1 MFERPYRI
9 SSVLIFSVSTLVLPY
24 CPSLVAMQGVEF
36 LFGLGM
42 GAFRA
47 VVNQL
52 LIRVWTGA
60 GRDSSPYM
68 YTLHL
73 FSAIGCLV
81 TPILSKPFLQGD
93 TSTSPLD
100 DPVLEDDLW
109 SVKTL
114 YPIISAI
121 MLVPAPLYLYYFLQ
135 ERREEGQEIKHN
147 ETEQRES
154 KEEGDCLSSK
164 LTILLLV
171 FTTLFYFTTAGME
184 IGFRNFISVFCV
196 NSSLAMT
203 RNQAADILTIFYTTF
218 SVVRALLVP
227 ASTLVSSSAILW
239 SSALTLLTST
249 TLLSVW
255 GDTEVT
261 VLRVGIALTGAGEK
275 IRMNVTFDY
284 S

>member
-1 MFERPYRI
+1 M
-9 SSVLIFSVSTLVLPY
+9 
-24 CPSLVAMQGVEF
+24 
-36 LFGLGM
+36 
-42 GAFRA
+42 
-47 VVNQL
+47 VNQL
-52 LIRVWTGA
+52 LVRVWSGA

-73 FSAIGCLV
+73 FSAIGCLL

-93 TSTSPLD
+93 TSTSPPVD
-100 DPVLEDDLW
+100 DPVMEDDLW
-109 SVKTL
+109 TVKTL

-135 ERREEGQEIKHN
+135 ERREEGQETKHN
-147 ETEQRES
+147 ESDPRES
-154 KEEGDCLSSK
+154 TTEKGDCLSSRM
-164 LTILLLV
+164 TVLLLV
-171 FTTLFYFTTAGME
+171 FITLFYFTTAGME

-196 NSSLAMT
+196 NSSLALT

-218 SVVRALLVP
+218 TVVRALLVP

-275 IRMNVTFDY
+275 ICRNIY
-284 S
+284 HI